1 MSEGKPVRYTS
12 EELKRLTDESDWD
25 RAARMTDEE
34 IEAADAQDPEV
45 AGIDEAWMEKAEVV
59 PPNKRGV
66 YALYDEYVVD
76 YFKQSG
82 RGYQARMN
90 AVLKAYVDAQLAK
103 RQQSQP

>member
-12 EELKRLTDESDWD
+12 EELKRLKDESDWD

-59 PPNKRGV
+59 PPKKRGV
-66 YALYDEYVVD
+66 YALYDAYVVD

-103 RQQSQP
+103 RHKSQP

>member
-1 MSEGKPVRYTS
+1 MSEGKPVSYTS
-12 EELKRLTDESDWD
+12 EALKHLKDASDWD
-25 RAARMTDEE
+25 RAARMTDEA

-59 PPNKRGV
+59 QPKKRGV
-66 YALYDEYVVD
+66 YALYDEYVVE

-90 AVLKAYVDAQLAK
+90 AVLKAYVDAQLDK
-103 RQQSQP
+103 RQKPQP

>member
-12 EELKRLTDESDWD
+12 EELKHLKDASDWA

-45 AGIDEAWMEKAEVV
+45 AGIDEAWMEQAEVGQ
-59 PPNKRGV
+59 PKKRGV
-66 YALYDEYVVD
+66 YALYDAYIVD
-76 YFKQSG
+76 YFKKSG

-90 AVLKAYVDAQLAK
+90 AVLKAYVDAQLDK
-103 RQQSQP
+103 RHKSQP

>member
-1 MSEGKPVRYTS
+1 
-12 EELKRLTDESDWD
+12 
-25 RAARMTDEE
+25 
-34 IEAADAQDPEV
+34 
-45 AGIDEAWMEKAEVV
+45 
-59 PPNKRGV
+59 V

>member
-1 MSEGKPVRYTS
+1 MREGKPVRYTS

-34 IEAADAQDPEV
+34 IEAADAEDPEV
-45 AGIDEAWMEKAEVV
+45 AGIDEAWMDKAEVV
-59 PPNKRGV
+59 QPNKRGV
-66 YALYDEYVVD
+66 YALYDAYVVD

-103 RQQSQP
+103 CQESQP